1 VAAGATLFVITDGN
15 GNHRVGCT
23 SGTVASRVESM
34 QTGNAYPLRC
44 VHSEPIP
51 AEMGGTILAV
61 VRNAMRTRRIHRD
74 WYRADE
80 ITVLGAV
87 ARAVAH
93 AAALTAPP
101 SPVPSAPSSR
111 QAPTGADADP
121 APSPFEEELEDAR
134 SRVNLAGKVAR
145 NLRHPWE

>member
-1 VAAGATLFVITDGN
+1 LTAVAAGATLFVITDGN

-23 SGTVASRVESM
+23 SGTAASRVESM

-61 VRNAMRTRRIHRD
+61 VRNALRTRRIHRD

-93 AAALTAPP
+93 AAALTAPGG
-101 SPVPSAPSSR
+101 ASR
-111 QAPTGADADP
+111 GMPDP
-121 APSPFEEELEDAR
+121 RE
-134 SRVNLAGKVAR
+134 
-145 NLRHPWE
+145 